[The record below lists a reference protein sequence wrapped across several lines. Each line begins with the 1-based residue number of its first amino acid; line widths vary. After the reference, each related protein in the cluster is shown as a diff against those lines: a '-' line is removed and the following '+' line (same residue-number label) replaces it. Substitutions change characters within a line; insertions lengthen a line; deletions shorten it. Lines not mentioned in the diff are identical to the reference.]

1 MIYTKVCELLGIE
14 YPIVQAG
21 MAGPWFTNPELVAA
35 VSNAGGLGI
44 LGGLGR
50 SVEQAV
56 ADIRHIRRL
65 TDRPFGVNFVLHRLD
80 KEAFEACLAE
90 NVPVFSFFRG
100 DPAEA
105 VARAHEVGALT
116 IHQVTTVEEA
126 SYAGEVGADVLVA
139 QGHEAGGHN
148 GMVPLFS
155 LLPEVI
161 AVAGTRPV
169 LAAGGIVDGRGL
181 AAVLCLGAAGVL
193 MGTRFLAT
201 EEAPV
206 SANYK
211 QAILAA
217 KGSEAT
223 AASTIFDIIWEDA
236 WPGVQVRALR
246 NNFIRRWLGR
256 EEALPAQLAE
266 AQATLQQADVADDSA
281 ERGLLAGMGAARI
294 HDVRPAGQ
302 IIHDMIAEATQVLS
316 DMSTMVSIQP
326 L

>member
-1 MIYTKVCELLGIE
+1 
-14 YPIVQAG
+14 
-21 MAGPWFTNPELVAA
+21 
-35 VSNAGGLGI
+35 
-44 LGGLGR
+44 
-50 SVEQAV
+50 
-56 ADIRHIRRL
+56 
-65 TDRPFGVNFVLHRLD
+65 
-80 KEAFEACLAE
+80 
-90 NVPVFSFFRG
+90 
-100 DPAEA
+100 
-105 VARAHEVGALT
+105 
-116 IHQVTTVEEA
+116 
-126 SYAGEVGADVLVA
+126 
-139 QGHEAGGHN
+139 
-148 GMVPLFS
+148 MVPLFS

-211 QAILAA
+211 QAIVAA

-302 IIHDMIAEATQVLS
+302 IIHDMIAEAAQVLS
-316 DMSTMVSIQP
+316 DMSTMVST
-326 L
+326 